1 MTPEN
6 LLDYLFIIGKP
17 ASGKSTVSR
26 IVLAALELSDS
37 NYLPIDKAHRVICD
51 PQVESPLYSYL
62 EGGKLV
68 FHDREA
74 MMRQALLW
82 LAREADRLL
91 LQKPPVRPIC
101 FEFSH
106 YNYAEAFAIF
116 GLEKMRRA
124 AVLEVTA
131 PESVIRQRNQNRP
144 LADQVPEEYLQMVF
158 APAAAHWREPIPVG
172 RYATLLND
180 STLST
185 SELEARVKSAL
196 HEVGLLFS

>member
-6 LLDYLFIIGKP
+6 LLDHLFIIGKP

-26 IVLAALELSDS
+26 IVLEMLDLPDS
-37 NYLPIDKAHRVICD
+37 NFLPIDKAHRVICD
-51 PQVESPLYSYL
+51 PQVQSPLYSYL
-62 EGGKLV
+62 EGGRLV

-74 MMRQALLW
+74 MMREALHW
-82 LAREADRLL
+82 LVWEANRLL
-91 LQKPPVRPIC
+91 QHNPPIRPVC

-116 GLEKMRRA
+116 GLEKMRYA

-158 APAAAHWREPIPVG
+158 APRLQNG
-172 RYATLLND
+172 GSRFLLAD
-180 STLST
+180 MPPC
-185 SELEARVKSAL
+185 
-196 HEVGLLFS
+196 